1 MGDPFAKVRP
11 GIPLR
16 VPAQTYNAFID
27 AALAHRSMRRAP
39 GSPLAVASH
48 PGAVS
53 VLNTTAGDLPR
64 GAAVELGAIAVDPGD
79 SSAPEA
85 LLQGVVLE
93 ALTPALGYG
102 PLAIVADPIPE
113 GGVGLAVLEGLVT
126 ARVTVAHDG
135 HRFAD
140 VVPGS
145 TTLTTRGI
153 GRVEILWKEDTAG
166 AGGTDKW
173 ALVRRVADGAV
184 RILARLTGATML
196 SDNRWSYTWEECRL
210 APSGAFEAVPGGLTS
225 ASSGEAINSVEASN
239 TDTGVQGNGVDL
251 ENLPLTFALQPAPAG
266 VVVEL
271 SGPWPRVS
279 LPLAPWWIF
288 AFENAVDG
296 ACPVPEEEDEPPP

>member
-1 MGDPFAKVRP
+1 MTLRKVRP
-11 GIPLR
+11 GEPLVVR
-16 VPAQTYNAFID
+16 ADAYNAFVD
-27 AALAHRSMRRAP
+27 AAIAQR
-39 GSPLAVASH
+39 
-48 PGAVS
+48 GALMGGVS
-53 VLNTTAGDLPR
+53 GAAIRLGVPAGALLVLNTTDATLPR
-64 GAAVELGAIAVDPGD
+64 GSAVELGALAVATPG
-79 SSAPEA
+79 APSVGDM
-85 LLQGVVLE
+85 LQGVVLE

-102 PLAIVADPIPE
+102 PLAITADAIPPNA
-113 GGVGLAVLEGLVT
+113 VGLAVLDGLVA
-126 ARVTVAHDG
+126 ARVTVLDEG

-140 VVPGS
+140 VTPGE
-145 TTLTTRGI
+145 TILATRAV
-153 GRVEILWKEDTAG
+153 GRVELLWKEAG
-166 AGGTDKW
+166 VSAEPGDKW
-173 ALVRRVADGAV
+173 AYVRRVADGAV

-251 ENLPLTFALQPAPAG
+251 EYLPLTFALQPAPAG

-296 ACPVPEEEDEPPP
+296 ACPAPEEEDEPPP